1 MHNIENNKIEL
12 KESISLVIG
21 NMIGAGIFMLP
32 VSLSVYGSISIMGWA
47 ISASMAFILSII
59 FKRLSSKYPGE
70 SGPFHYT
77 EKSFG
82 EFIGFFIVWGYW
94 ISILLVNASLAIVVT
109 SYSTIFIENLNKP
122 IYSIL
127 FSVTVII
134 LIASINLSGIKKVGK
149 FQYVTTFLK
158 IIPLLLAVIISFFV
172 FDINNFFPI
181 NISQETNIEAITVTT
196 ALTFFAF
203 LGIESAT
210 IPTDKIKN
218 PKETVPKATIIGTV
232 LTIFIYISSSIAIF
246 GILHPNEISMSNAP
260 FADAIGIILGDY
272 GRNLIAIFA
281 IISALGSLNGW
292 TLLQIEI
299 PKNLAKK
306 KLFSKLFMELNSRG
320 VPHKGLIISTILVS
334 ILIGI
339 NYSKSLSNIFT
350 YLILTSTFCTL
361 VLYFFISLSEILI
374 SFYNNEKDKSVYI
387 NSLITGVP
395 AFLFCI
401 WMVVGVGIE
410 SIISG
415 TLLLSLS
422 LPIYIYQKKYV
433 KSR

>member
-32 VSLSVYGSISIMGWA
+32 VSLSVYGSISIIGWA
-47 ISASMAFILSII
+47 ISATMAFILSII

-70 SGPFHYT
+70 SGPFHYA

-122 IYSIL
+122 SFSIL
-127 FSVTVII
+127 FAVTVII

-149 FQYVTTFLK
+149 FQYFTTFLK

-246 GILHPNEISMSNAP
+246 GILTPNEISMSNAP

-272 GRNLIAIFA
+272 GRNIIAIFA

-299 PKNLAKK
+299 PKNLARK

-320 VPHKGLIISTILVS
+320 VPQKGLIISTILVS
-334 ILIGI
+334 LLIGI

-374 SFYNNEKDKSVYI
+374 SFYSNEKDKSVYI

-433 KSR
+433 KS